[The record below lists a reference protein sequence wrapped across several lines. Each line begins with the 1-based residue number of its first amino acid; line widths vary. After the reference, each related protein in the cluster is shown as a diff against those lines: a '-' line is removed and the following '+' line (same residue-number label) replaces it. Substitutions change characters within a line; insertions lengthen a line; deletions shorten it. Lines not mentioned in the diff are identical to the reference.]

1 MTKQFLLF
9 FIFVSFI
16 SAANAQIT
24 KGNWLVGGT
33 GYFTSASYSGTTAAS
48 YKQTIIQISPNIG
61 YFFIDKLSI
70 GLKPGYSYNKTNLGT
85 TPTSSS
91 TFSVGPFARYYL
103 LNIKNQVNIFSE
115 VNYQFN
121 KTTTTD
127 NQSFSYN
134 QFSVSAGPV
143 IFFNSSVGLELSI
156 GYTRGKY
163 GSDAT
168 SMDNTLRV
176 GVGFQIHLDRER

>member
-1 MTKQFLLF
+1 MGKKFLF
-9 FIFVSFI
+9 FYVCVFVVSVS
-16 SAANAQIT
+16 SAQLT
-24 KGNWLVGGT
+24 KGNWLVGGA

-121 KTTTTD
+121 KNTTD

-143 IFFNSSVGLELSI
+143 IFFNSSV
-156 GYTRGKY
+156 
-163 GSDAT
+163 
-168 SMDNTLRV
+168 
-176 GVGFQIHLDRER
+176 